1 MKLGESDLNYFM
13 GIPINYNGERMS
25 VEVDF
30 GDLWEASY
38 HDVRRNTIEV
48 EQSLLDQYDAGYHEF
63 KVYTSYFDTSLVTF
77 EKSIFLIIKR
87 ADFIPIIPEIIVPKL
102 PKDVIVINSIEELD
116 WEVITEEEAEV
127 RAESPGPIPYVSDM
141 SFTGELDLR
150 FSEDIQVLDDTSL
163 LEAE

>member
-48 EQSLLDQYDAGYHEF
+48 E
-63 KVYTSYFDTSLVTF
+63 
-77 EKSIFLIIKR
+77 
-87 ADFIPIIPEIIVPKL
+87 
-102 PKDVIVINSIEELD
+102 
-116 WEVITEEEAEV
+116 
-127 RAESPGPIPYVSDM
+127 
-141 SFTGELDLR
+141 
-150 FSEDIQVLDDTSL
+150 
-163 LEAE
+163 